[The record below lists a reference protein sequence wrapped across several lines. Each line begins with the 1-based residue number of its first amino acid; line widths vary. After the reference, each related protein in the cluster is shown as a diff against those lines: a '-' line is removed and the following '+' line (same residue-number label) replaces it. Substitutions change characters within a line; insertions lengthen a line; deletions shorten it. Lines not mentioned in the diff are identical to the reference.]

1 MEKIDTTCEHIKIR
15 LVAAAVGLQ
24 ECTKT
29 AANVI
34 PLPGTGRF
42 ITIGTPA
49 EVVMLL
55 RQQVPDR
62 RPIIGEGDG
71 AALGEWMTQGI
82 LHDETTLPEDVAALF
97 GACGFEIRSTDPA
110 EKHPLAVCG
119 SLDAAGL
126 VVEKVLTEL
135 LPDATDE
142 MLDMLGRIEPLAML
156 EQQGAGQWFERLCRA
171 RAIQQPLPVPDQAA
185 VVWRSDLVRAVAEL
199 IQLRAYRDHLRAERA
214 RKVMAEQR
222 PVDREGGAA

>member
-1 MEKIDTTCEHIKIR
+1 MDNKIDPKCEHIR
-15 LVAAAVGLQ
+15 LRLIAAAVGLQ

-29 AANVI
+29 AANLV

-49 EVVMLL
+49 AVVALL
-55 RQQVPDR
+55 RNQVAADPQPVLESPMAIGAPDV
-62 RPIIGEGDG
+62 
-71 AALGEWMTQGI
+71 
-82 LHDETTLPEDVAALF
+82 ETTLPEDVAALF
-97 GACGFEIRSTDPA
+97 GACGFEIRSTNPA
-110 EKHPLAVCG
+110 EQHPLAVCG

-135 LPDATDE
+135 LPDATAE

-214 RKVMAEQR
+214 RKEAAKQQ
-222 PVDREGGAA
+222 PVDQEGGAA